1 MKFLATIILLTFFAA
16 MIIAGDCMK
25 APFQCKESKCGE
37 YHAARSALL
46 SKLDSALLSY
56 KFKHNT
62 YKFKHNTYKFK
73 HNTYKFKHNTETFI
87 NNEIIYTSQSIY
99 TGKNA
104 ALTSAASFTLAIL
117 LHLSLLYEE
126 KNVPYVYVLSKMA
139 LELSCK

>member
-1 MKFLATIILLTFFAA
+1 MAQF
-16 MIIAGDCMK
+16 
-25 APFQCKESKCGE
+25 
-37 YHAARSALL
+37 
-46 SKLDSALLSY
+46 
-56 KFKHNT
+56 
-62 YKFKHNTYKFK
+62 
-73 HNTYKFKHNTETFI
+73 
-87 NNEIIYTSQSIY
+87 IY